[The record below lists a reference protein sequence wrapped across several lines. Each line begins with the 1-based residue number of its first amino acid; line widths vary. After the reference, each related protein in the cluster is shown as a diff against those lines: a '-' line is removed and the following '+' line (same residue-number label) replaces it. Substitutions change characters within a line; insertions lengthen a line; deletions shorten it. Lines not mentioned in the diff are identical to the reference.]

1 MTNAESTQ
9 ANSHTIVTVQDD
21 RLSNATSDHFFV
33 SQMKKRLSKIT
44 TEMWNK
50 CIKNKCLSDPYP
62 EMSVKM
68 LKNGLPVFCMQ
79 PNPSEREIFKFIGN
93 VCIRA

>member
-1 MTNAESTQ
+1 MTNAELTQ
-9 ANSHTIVTVQDD
+9 ANSHAIVTVQDD
-21 RLSNATSDHFFV
+21 HLSNATSDHFFV
-33 SQMKKRLSKIT
+33 SQMEKSLSKIT
-44 TEMWNK
+44 IEMWNK

-68 LKNGLPVFCMQ
+68 LKNGLSVFCMQ

-93 VCIRA
+93 VFIRA